1 MDKIKVGYKNYE
13 LVKEERVFDNN
24 NQELYG
30 EINYDVETIRISKRF
45 SKNLQNQAILHEL
58 IHAIA
63 DRYQLDINKD
73 ERTVDLLAAGIY
85 ELILDNT
92 GLAMSFISNIG
103 KMKKSV
109 EN

>member
-13 LVKEERVFDNN
+13 LLKEELIIDNN

-30 EINYDVETIRISKRF
+30 EINYSTETIRISNKF

-58 IHAIA
+58 IHAIS
-63 DRYQLDINKD
+63 DKYQLDINKD

-92 GLAMSFISNIG
+92 GLAMAFISHIG
-103 KMKKSV
+103 EIKKSMV
-109 EN
+109 I